1 MFRRRYENKLKRAW
15 QHGYDQGCI
24 DGWRN
29 AEDAIDTWKVIVKR
43 NAEREAK
50 LAVEDEMRERED
62 KAYTDGLRDSNL
74 LS

>member
-15 QHGYDQGCI
+15 QRGYDQGCI

-29 AEDAIDTWKVIVKR
+29 AEKSIDTWKVIVKR

-50 LAVEDEMRERED
+50 LAVEDEMRQRED